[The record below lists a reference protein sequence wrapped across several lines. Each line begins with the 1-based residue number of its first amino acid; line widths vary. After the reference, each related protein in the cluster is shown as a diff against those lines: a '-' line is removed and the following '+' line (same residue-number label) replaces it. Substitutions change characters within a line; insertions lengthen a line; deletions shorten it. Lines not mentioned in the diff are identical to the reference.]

1 MEEHLLRKTTTN
13 VVRASEQDDAVSV
26 SHLLVLCRWMIGGDE
41 LVVTPSQASGT
52 DVEGI
57 EIVVDGTIAIESIGK
72 ENCRFLKRGED
83 GSFLWNIR
91 GDRGFFSIAFRM
103 KDPNLLV
110 DVTSIIVIK
119 GKSI

>member
-1 MEEHLLRKTTTN
+1 MESITEL
-13 VVRASEQDDAVSV
+13 VRPRGRGDAVSV